1 MKWRSRL
8 GQGYIQL
15 KVDILT
21 WTIAVRMFTLS
32 DAMVFSMLLS
42 TLEHTEQPSPCI
54 AMAFKE
60 TKSTPFQAKRLPHVA
75 SKPGNEAANRGKR
88 LEKPGSW
95 WSPTSWLP
103 TTTCMGLAA
112 KGRTRLWNRLTTSF
126 HCALFDLRP
135 ASDTS
140 PSTMSASGFN
150 ILYALYT
157 TNFFRFISASADWT
171 FCKWL
176 NHQQIDTAICEPSS
190 WLDIGNHLIPA
201 HRECITH
208 GRDYFLLQLCL
219 LLSLLKYEN
228 ENLTTENLF
237 NILTSKSIIGAPSS
251 CI

>member
-1 MKWRSRL
+1 
-8 GQGYIQL
+8 
-15 KVDILT
+15 
-21 WTIAVRMFTLS
+21 
-32 DAMVFSMLLS
+32 MVFSMLLS

-103 TTTCMGLAA
+103 TTTCMGLPV
-112 KGRTRLWNRLTTSF
+112 KGRTRLWNRLTTSL

-157 TNFFRFISASADWT
+157 TNFRFISAYVLIEPFASGWT
-171 FCKWL
+171 TRKGSLINESGF
-176 NHQQIDTAICEPSS
+176 QEIYTAICEPSS
-190 WLDIGNHLIPA
+190 WLNIGNHLIPA

-208 GRDYFLLQLCL
+208 GRGYFVL

-228 ENLTTENLF
+228 ENLTTENVF
-237 NILTSKSIIGAPSS
+237 NILTSKSINGAPSS
-251 CI
+251 WI